1 MKSIKRNLA
10 VGLVLGFGLLLGGG
24 GFLIYHLTRNA
35 LLDRFDAKLRV
46 EALTIMTYT
55 RQEREGVDVD
65 FTDRYIR
72 EFDDDVATGFFQLWH
87 PKGRTIERSDS
98 LKGGDLPQRFGTLE
112 QPDYWDFTLP
122 NGQPGRGIGY
132 RFVPH
137 ADGSDRRFH
146 KSDLNVGLV
155 VASDRRDLNQALAG
169 LRNTLL
175 GVGAIGF
182 VGTLLVITLVLRSG
196 LMPLQHVADQAEQI
210 SAATLQTRFPT
221 DDLPIELRPI
231 CQRLNELLGR
241 LEESFE
247 RERRFSADVAHELR
261 TPIAELRSLAEVALK
276 WPGDD
281 KAAAAAFKDT
291 LAIAGQMESVVAN
304 LLGIARAEAGK
315 QPVVCEAI
323 PVAPFVEELWRP
335 FADRAAEKQLDVSFH
350 MPPESRIETDRSML
364 ASILTNLFDNTAT
377 YTPRRGSVR
386 IAFRDEQP
394 AFSFVVANTND
405 GLTPDDIPG
414 LFQRFWRKDAAR
426 SSSGHSGLGLPLAKA
441 LAGAIGMTLR
451 AELIGKETLAITV
464 EGMNVTNRR

>member
-10 VGLVLGFGLLLGGG
+10 IGFMLGFGLLLGGG
-24 GFLIYHLTRNA
+24 GWLIHHFTRNA
-35 LLDRFDAKLRV
+35 LLARFDAKLRV
-46 EALTIMTYT
+46 EALTIITYT
-55 RQEREGVDVD
+55 RQERDGVDVD
-65 FTDRYIR
+65 FTDRYSR

-87 PKGRTIERSDS
+87 PRGRTIERSDS
-98 LKGGDLPQRFGTLE
+98 LEGKDLPQRFGTLDRPE
-112 QPDYWDFTLP
+112 YWDFILP
-122 NGQPGRGIGY
+122 NGRRGRGIG
-132 RFVPH
+132 FQFMP
-137 ADGSDRRFH
+137 H
-146 KSDLNVGLV
+146 KSNLNVGLV
-155 VASDRRDLNQALAG
+155 VAADRSDFDQTLAE

-175 GVGAIGF
+175 GAGAIGF

-196 LMPLQHVADQAEQI
+196 LSPLRRVADQAEQI
-210 SAATLQTRFPT
+210 SAATLQTRFPA
-221 DDLPIELRPI
+221 DDLPVELRPI

-315 QPVVCEAI
+315 QPVVREAI
-323 PVAPFVEELWRP
+323 LVAPFVEELWKP

-394 AFSFVVANTND
+394 VFSFVVANTND
-405 GLTPDDIPG
+405 NLTPDDIPG
-414 LFQRFWRKDAAR
+414 LFQRFWRKDTAR